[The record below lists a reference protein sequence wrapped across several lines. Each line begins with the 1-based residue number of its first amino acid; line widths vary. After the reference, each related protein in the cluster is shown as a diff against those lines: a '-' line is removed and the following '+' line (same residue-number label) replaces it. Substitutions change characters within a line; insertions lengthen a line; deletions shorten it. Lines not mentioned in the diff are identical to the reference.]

1 MNWRMYDDARGIPTG
16 VEPRLMPNLTN
27 AEETTYDK
35 LDITSTGFVLN
46 LDNNDM
52 NQKWCITHIYRYKN
66 TRLEIWT
73 SLIICATI
81 VKTFIFYEF
90 DDCPPLS
97 WRDCN

>member
-52 NQKWCITHIYRYKN
+52 NQNGVLHTYIAIRI
-66 TRLEIWT
+66 L
-73 SLIICATI
+73 
-81 VKTFIFYEF
+81 
-90 DDCPPLS
+90 D
-97 WRDCN
+97 